1 MGSEVIRQIMKAKG
15 YKGQYLADK
24 LGIKHQTW
32 RNKLTRDTWMVE
44 EFIQVLEF
52 MNCSFVIRD
61 LDDDPSDE

>member
-1 MGSEVIRQIMKAKG
+1 MGSEVIKQIMKAKG
-15 YKGQYLADK
+15 YKGQYLADN
-24 LGIKHQTW
+24 LGIKYQTW
-32 RNKLTRDTWMVE
+32 RNKLTRDTWTVE